1 LATYNIQGALTVQV
15 LLDYLMIWDKLESV
29 SLTDSP
35 DQTLW
40 RWTKDGSFTTASAYR
55 LFFSGQHGIPGAKLL
70 HKTRAPSKYKFFI
83 WLVLHDRVWTAAR
96 RRKHRLQDDD
106 RCAFCDQEPE
116 TITHLLIGFSYS
128 RDSGSFCSRN
138 GVPWIVGR
146 LASSYVLP
154 TGGKMLRGGCTKV
167 EEEETIR
174 QSFSYVG

>member
-1 LATYNIQGALTVQV
+1 
-15 LLDYLMIWDKLESV
+15 MIWDKLESV

-70 HKTRAPSKYKFFI
+70 HKTWAPSKCKFFI

-106 RCAFCDQEPE
+106 RCAFFDQEPE

-128 RDSGSFCSRN
+128 RELWF
-138 GVPWIVGR
+138 
-146 LASSYVLP
+146 LL
-154 TGGKMLRGGCTKV
+154 
-167 EEEETIR
+167 
-174 QSFSYVG
+174 F